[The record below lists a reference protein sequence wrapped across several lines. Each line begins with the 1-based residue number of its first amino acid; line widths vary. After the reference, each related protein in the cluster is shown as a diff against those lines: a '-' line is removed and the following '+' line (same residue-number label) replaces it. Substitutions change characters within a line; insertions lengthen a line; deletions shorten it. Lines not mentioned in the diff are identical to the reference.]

1 MGLFDSKT
9 AARLAA
15 TDKKLGELRQELDR
29 TNYTM
34 DRVDAW
40 LDMFMEGIARE
51 LNIQVTNAKASR
63 WNASAVLGQ
72 GVASVEVHA
81 RSHEMVFKSLMY
93 GDYVPPFTIV
103 LDDDPNYDD
112 ITPWQMS
119 DLEAWYRYASTGQ
132 QFDSAA
138 AAATINA
145 LGR

>member
-9 AARLAA
+9 AAQLAA
-15 TDKKLGELRQELDR
+15 TNKKLGELRDALDR

-81 RSHEMVFKSLMY
+81 RSHKMVFKSLMY

-103 LDDDPNYDD
+103 LDDDPSYDD

-138 AAATINA
+138 AAAAINA